1 VPFNLEIEITTSLR
15 PIPRLD
21 IQTQM
26 SAKSHLTARSLALT
40 HAGYSHAIHG
50 WQSEVILFNKT
61 ADFCCS

>member
-1 VPFNLEIEITTSLR
+1 
-15 PIPRLD
+15 
-21 IQTQM
+21 M